1 MTSRMDNFHI
11 FECLTAPASVRY
23 AGQWLGWAR
32 TASGKMRPDF
42 EPIVFRG
49 ATPQQ
54 VRAHAEAWWAEE
66 LRKHAEI
73 EKRRADREASARVR
87 REAKLRTEEMGI

>member
-1 MTSRMDNFHI
+1 
-11 FECLTAPASVRY
+11 V
-23 AGQWLGWAR
+23 
-32 TASGKMRPDF
+32 
-42 EPIVFRG
+42 VFRG

-54 VRAHAEAWWAEE
+54 VRAHAEAWWTEE

-87 REAKLRTEEMGI
+87 REASRKAGEVSP